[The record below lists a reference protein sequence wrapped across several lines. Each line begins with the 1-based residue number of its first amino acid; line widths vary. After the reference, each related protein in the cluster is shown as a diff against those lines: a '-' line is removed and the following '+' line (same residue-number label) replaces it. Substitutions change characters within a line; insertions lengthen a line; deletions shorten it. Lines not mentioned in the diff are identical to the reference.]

1 MVWQVV
7 IEFSTR
13 SSAYTDMIL
22 VWDIVSHDRVSAV
35 VGYLNGRL
43 KNSVADRRKYK
54 AIGDLAPPAYG
65 GAKFVCVE
73 SNCRTQCG

>member
-35 VGYLNGRL
+35 VGYLNNRL

-54 AIGDLAPPAYG
+54 AIGDLAPTTYDVAHL
-65 GAKFVCVE
+65 FICVA
-73 SNCRTQCG
+73 SNPLLL